1 MTDNYQRFSNQVALV
16 TGAGSGI
23 GRAVAERLYSEGATV
38 YAADLHPTTLS
49 EDPNRRYIP
58 VALDVTKSA
67 EVNALLEQ
75 ISADNSRLD
84 VVVNSAGIPDSPR
97 RMTNGLSN
105 DLSEITDEDFSLVV
119 SVNLFGTFYVTRA
132 AVPLMRKNGAAG
144 GSIINISS
152 VGALANFPLEA
163 AYPAA
168 KAGVLGLTRATAAL
182 LGPENIRVNAV
193 APGATDTPMLP
204 EDPQIRAAVV
214 SMGVLNRAAS
224 PEELAATVVYLASP
238 EASFI
243 TGQTISPNGGYVMS

>member
-1 MTDNYQRFSNQVALV
+1 MADNYRRFSNQVALV

-23 GRAVAERLYSEGATV
+23 GRAVAERLLAEGATV
-38 YAADLHPTTLS
+38 YAADLHPGSGAADQNPRL
-49 EDPNRRYIP
+49 IQ
-58 VALDVTKSA
+58 VVLDVTQSA
-67 EVNALLEQ
+67 QVNALMER
-75 ISADNSRLD
+75 IDRDHSRLD

-97 RMTNGLSN
+97 RMKSGLGN

-119 SVNLFGTFYVTRA
+119 NVNLLGTFYVTRA
-132 AVPLMRKNGAAG
+132 AVPVMRNNGAAG

-152 VGALANFPLEA
+152 VGALANFPLAA

-204 EDPQIRAAVV
+204 EDPAVRAAVV
-214 SMGVLNRAAS
+214 GMGVLNRAAS
-224 PEELAATVVYLASP
+224 VEEIAATIVYLASP
-238 EASFI
+238 EAAFI
-243 TGQTISPNGGYVMS
+243 TGQTISPNGGYVM